1 MMLRPPR
8 CFRVLGVSANPTGES
23 VASHIVNDRADFTNG
38 QAFTVRSSEHIV
50 SFRSEQLKENEMS
63 GIKNKVVAITG
74 ASSGI
79 GEATALLLAER
90 GATVVL
96 GARGLDR
103 LAALADRIVRTGGE
117 AAYAPT
123 DVKRRDDLSA
133 LVKLACERYGKL
145 DVLVNNAGVMPISP
159 LDDLRVEDWEEM
171 IDVNIKGVLYGI
183 AAALPV
189 FRTQKFGHFVNI
201 ASVAGLKTV
210 PNMAVYSGTKFA
222 VRAISEGLRQ
232 EAGDKLRVTIIS
244 PGMVRTNFAEGVTN
258 QTVKAQLEQSR
269 DTFAMPADAI
279 ARAIAFAIE
288 QPADVDVNEI
298 VVRPTAQK

>member
-1 MMLRPPR
+1 
-8 CFRVLGVSANPTGES
+8 
-23 VASHIVNDRADFTNG
+23 
-38 QAFTVRSSEHIV
+38 
-50 SFRSEQLKENEMS
+50 MS
-63 GIKNKVVAITG
+63 GTQGKVVIITG

-79 GEATALLLAER
+79 GEATALLLAGR
-90 GATVVL
+90 GAKVVL
-96 GARGLDR
+96 GARGPDR
-103 LAALADRIVRTGGE
+103 LSALAARIVAAGGE
-117 AAYAPT
+117 AAYAST
-123 DVKRRDDLSA
+123 NVKRRDDLAA
-133 LVKLACERYGKL
+133 LVNLASERYGKL

-159 LDDLRVEDWEEM
+159 LDDLRVEDWDEM

-189 FRTQKFGHFVNI
+189 FRTQGFGHFVNI
-201 ASVAGLKTV
+201 ASIAGLKTV

-222 VRAISEGLRQ
+222 VRAISDGLRQ
-232 EAGDKLRVTIIS
+232 EAGNDLRVTIIS

-288 QPADVDVNEI
+288 QPSDVDVSEI
-298 VVRPTAQK
+298 VIRPTAQK